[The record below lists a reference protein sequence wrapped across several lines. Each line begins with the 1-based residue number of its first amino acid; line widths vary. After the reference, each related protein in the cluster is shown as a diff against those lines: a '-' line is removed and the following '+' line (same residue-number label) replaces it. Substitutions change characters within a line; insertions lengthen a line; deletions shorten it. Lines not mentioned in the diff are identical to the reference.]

1 MAEKRTG
8 SLATSRHVPGVR
20 QALIDTEVAMPS
32 FRRPGEA
39 EEARAR
45 HLERYS
51 HGEPYY
57 CTRACLRSVGIDLAG
72 DPHEWLV
79 VDADDNVRRA
89 PTDHFPDL
97 TDEQRRR
104 MSSCGSYYPPPDES
118 EADHG

>member
-8 SLATSRHVPGVR
+8 SLTTSLHIPGVR

-32 FRRPGEA
+32 FRRPGD
-39 EEARAR
+39 EEAHRAR
-45 HLERYS
+45 RLERYS

-57 CTRACLRSVGIDLAG
+57 CTRFVLRAAGVDLAG
-72 DPHEWLV
+72 DPHEWLQ
-79 VDADDNVRRA
+79 VDADDNVSVA

-104 MSSCGSYYPPPDES
+104 MKACGSYYPPPAEG
-118 EADHG
+118 EADRG